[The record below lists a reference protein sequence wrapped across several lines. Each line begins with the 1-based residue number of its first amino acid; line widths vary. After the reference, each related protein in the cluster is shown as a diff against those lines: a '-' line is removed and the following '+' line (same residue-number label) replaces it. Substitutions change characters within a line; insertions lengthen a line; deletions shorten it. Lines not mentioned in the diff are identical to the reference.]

1 MMMWM
6 FRRRRKMMMLRRKTD
21 PKTGKH
27 TLCEP
32 AQSKCGWTSREAFCL
47 LIYKENEG
55 RSSRGKHFV
64 QACAVGMHMDMSQE
78 ACCGGIYLDIA
89 GRF

>member
-1 MMMWM
+1 MDVQEEEEEDDDVEEED
-6 FRRRRKMMMLRRKTD
+6 RS
-21 PKTGKH
+21 KTGKH

-32 AQSKCGWTSREAFCL
+32 AQSKCRWTSREAFCL
-47 LIYKENEG
+47 LIYKENGG